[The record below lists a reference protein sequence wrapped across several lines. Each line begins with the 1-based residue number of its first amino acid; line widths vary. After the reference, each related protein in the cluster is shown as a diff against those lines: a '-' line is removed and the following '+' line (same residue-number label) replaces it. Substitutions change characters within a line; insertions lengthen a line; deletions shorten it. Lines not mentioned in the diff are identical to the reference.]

1 MPTIHLFE
9 LRLETASGKAN
20 TLALIQPDSL
30 ASRFSLA
37 LFVIYQGT
45 EGLHFWRTVTEKDP
59 LRFTMSCFGLGQCG
73 KGIER
78 WARLKNQALTGAEDG
93 GATLWKNAHTRTH
106 THMHTPP
113 WGSGVT
119 SVNTSFSLVFFRR
132 KGCVANA
139 QVCMGQP
146 FDIQALVSHRRTH
159 AWANTSLLT
168 FKYQRWK
175 K

>member
-106 THMHTPP
+106 THAHTTLRVRCHISKHQLLLSFLQKKRMC
-113 WGSGVT
+113 GQCSGVHGPA
-119 SVNTSFSLVFFRR
+119 FRYPSP
-132 KGCVANA
+132 C
-139 QVCMGQP
+139 
-146 FDIQALVSHRRTH
+146 SHRRTH